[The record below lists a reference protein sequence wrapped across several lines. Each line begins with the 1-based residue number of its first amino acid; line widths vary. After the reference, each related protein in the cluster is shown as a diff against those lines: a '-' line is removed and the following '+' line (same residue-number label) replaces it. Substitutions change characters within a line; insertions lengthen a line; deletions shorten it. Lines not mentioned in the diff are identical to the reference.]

1 MEKFI
6 ALIQL
11 FTLLK
16 VEFQQISPNEIVLEC
31 PCDIVNNFSKID
43 LCQDVIINDPTT
55 CGGSDEIRIHI
66 AYNERYDSL
75 DWLVVDYEE
84 DEKGT

>member
-16 VEFQQISPNEIVLEC
+16 VEFCQISPNEIVLEC
-31 PCDIVNNFSKID
+31 PCNIVNDFSKVD
-43 LCQDVIINDPTT
+43 LCQDAIINDPTT
-55 CGGSDEIRIHI
+55 CGGWDEIRIHI
-66 AYNERYDSL
+66 TYNKQYDSL
-75 DWLVVDYEE
+75 DWLVVDY
-84 DEKGT
+84 DENGG

>member
-31 PCDIVNNFSKID
+31 PCDIVNDFSKVD

-55 CGGSDEIRIHI
+55 CGDRMKFGFTFPTMRNTI
-66 AYNERYDSL
+66 L
-75 DWLVVDYEE
+75 LT
-84 DEKGT
+84 GL